1 MRSSPGPD
9 VITPT
14 LYARK
19 AVCILQVGQNYK
31 EIAETY
37 ADGRPWN
44 TDLSVDGT
52 TFIVD
57 DYTKYIE
64 AFAVKQ

>member
-1 MRSSPGPD
+1 

-14 LYARK
+14 AYVRDT
-19 AVCILQVGQNYK
+19 VCILQVGQNYK
-31 EIAETY
+31 EMAETY
-37 ADGRPWN
+37 AEGRPWN

-52 TFIVD
+52 TFTVD

-64 AFAVKQ
+64 AFAMKQ